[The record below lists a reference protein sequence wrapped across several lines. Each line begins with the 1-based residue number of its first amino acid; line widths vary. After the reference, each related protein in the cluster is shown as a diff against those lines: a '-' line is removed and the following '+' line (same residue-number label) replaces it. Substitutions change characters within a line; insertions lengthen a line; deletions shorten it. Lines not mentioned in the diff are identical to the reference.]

1 MKQADYRQRSPGKAT
16 GRGSSSDYDTW
27 TEDETPQGVV
37 PNQALIYDKT
47 TGKSCDSRER
57 TKMIDDKHVERVDT
71 LTGCANLL
79 AFLETFSTRL
89 NSRTDAAFSL
99 LVIDLNNFMAFNQEH
114 GHTQGDSVLHWVG
127 IVLRDTGLPAYRI
140 GGDEFLV
147 LLDGERMEDREWVAH
162 FVFERLNR
170 ESRQF
175 SLFNPASVIL
185 IHFQN
190 EKLEIA
196 DLWIAISD
204 ALFDVK
210 IYGERG
216 FLVNIYTH
224 ASALNSYQLRVINM
238 LTERLL
244 SFADRLDATHQI
256 AYLDPVTQLPN
267 SIAAEREMKRALQ
280 QAQRNNNV
288 FSLLFIDGDN
298 LRFYN
303 DISYSAGDDML
314 RQLAQLLLQHLRP
327 GDFIARWRV
336 GDEFL
341 VLLPA
346 TTKADAFVVA
356 ERLRSQVES
365 TSKVWKIPITISI
378 GISIYPSNGTTI
390 KELLLAVEK
399 AAKHSKDHGKNQI
412 TVLD

>member
-1 MKQADYRQRSPGKAT
+1 
-16 GRGSSSDYDTW
+16 
-27 TEDETPQGVV
+27 
-37 PNQALIYDKT
+37 
-47 TGKSCDSRER
+47 
-57 TKMIDDKHVERVDT
+57 MIDDKHVERIDT

-79 AFLETFSTRL
+79 AFLETFSARL
-89 NSRTDAAFSL
+89 NSLTEAAFSL
-99 LVIDLNNFMAFNQEH
+99 LVIDLNNFMAFNREH
-114 GHTQGDSVLHWVG
+114 GHIYGDSVLHWVG
-127 IVLRDTGLPAYRI
+127 IVLRDTGLPVFRI

-147 LLDGERMEDREWVAH
+147 FLDSGDTENCERIAQA
-162 FVFERLNR
+162 VFERLNR

-175 SLFNPASVIL
+175 SLLNPASVIL
-185 IHFQN
+185 IHFEN

-204 ALFDVK
+204 ALFDAKV
-210 IYGERG
+210 YGERG
-216 FLVNIYTH
+216 FLVTTYAH
-224 ASALNSYQLRVINM
+224 ASAINNYQLRVINM

-280 QAQRNNNV
+280 QSQRNNDV
-288 FSLLFIDGDN
+288 FSILFIDGDN
-298 LRFYN
+298 LRLYN

-314 RQLAQLLLQHLRP
+314 RQLAQLLSEHLRP

-346 TTKADAFVVA
+346 TTKEAAFVVA
-356 ERLRSQVES
+356 ERLRSEVES
-365 TSKVWKIPITISI
+365 TSRVWKIPITISI
-378 GISIYPSNGTTI
+378 GIATYPVHAATI
-390 KELLLAVEK
+390 QELLLAVER
-399 AAKHSKDHGKNQI
+399 AAKHSKEHGKNQI
-412 TVLD
+412 TAFDDASAVSAESQG